1 MMQPWLALPA
11 GAFIATLVMIVGF
24 GGGML
29 WMPFLLIVMR
39 LPPQTAIITSL
50 LIQIAGTG
58 SGSVSYIRQGKA
70 DLRLALLLLV
80 VAVPGVELGA
90 YVAHRFVLTKIELLV
105 GLIALITAFLLVSS
119 NQKYTDEGTERVQIR
134 QTYQY
139 SWVAA
144 FMAVV
149 SGMLT
154 INLGE
159 WLVPFLRKKMGLR
172 ISNGVATCI
181 VLTCGISLVGAL
193 IHYHM
198 GAQPSWEI
206 TLWAIPGV
214 IAGGQIGTRLVRH
227 IDERMLKEIFIF
239 VLTLIGI
246 HLVYRSF
253 PV

>member
-1 MMQPWLALPA
+1 VVHPWLALPVGA
-11 GAFIATLVMIVGF
+11 GIATLVMLVGF

-29 WMPFLLIVMR
+29 WMPFLLIVMK

-50 LIQIAGTG
+50 LIQVAGTA

-70 DLRLALLLLV
+70 DVRLALLLLV
-80 VAVPGVELGA
+80 AAIPGVELGA
-90 YVAHRFVLTKIELLV
+90 YVAHRFMLTQIELLV
-105 GLIALITAFLLVSS
+105 GLIALITAFLFVSS
-119 NQKYTDEGTERVQIR
+119 NQKYTDEGTERVQLR
-134 QTYQY
+134 QAYRY

-144 FMAVV
+144 FMAIV

-154 INLGE
+154 INVGE

-172 ISNGVATCI
+172 VSNGVASCI

-198 GAQPSWEI
+198 GAQPSWEV

-214 IAGGQIGTRLVRH
+214 IIGGQIGAGLVRH